1 MGERHLYSNG
11 TETYAA
17 TSAEEA
23 ERLCRE
29 ANGEEPGEDDDGR
42 VSAGPWEQVPDE
54 QPFTVRDE
62 DTGQRHVFPASWW
75 ANNDPDAS
83 PHGFVASTEY

>member
-1 MGERHLYSNG
+1 MKHIFSNA
-11 TETYAA
+11 TEFYAA

-42 VSAGPWEQVPDE
+42 TSAGPWEQLPDDSILAV
-54 QPFTVRDE
+54 TDE
-62 DTGQRHVFPASWW
+62 DGARHVFPCSRW

-83 PHGFVASTEY
+83 PHGFVASTEA